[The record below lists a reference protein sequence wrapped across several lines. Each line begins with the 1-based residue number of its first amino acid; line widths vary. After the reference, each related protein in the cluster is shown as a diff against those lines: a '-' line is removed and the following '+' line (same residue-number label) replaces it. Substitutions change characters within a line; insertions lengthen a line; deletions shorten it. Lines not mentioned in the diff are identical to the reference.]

1 MARAARH
8 KTPDRHEQIIFGR
21 AIRTWQ
27 DWPDGPDAAP
37 GNVRR
42 RGQRALDAMVAGNLR
57 LVLRAIRDAGMRG
70 AEHDD
75 LLQAGSI
82 GLVQAAKRFNPSLGY
97 AFSTFAYRWV
107 RGSFRS
113 EWRHGA
119 KPVEFVG
126 SGACCGESIEMPAAG
141 PTPAERI
148 EQMERIERV
157 QRELALLADD
167 EAELAACAN
176 LSQLA
181 RARQVDRSFLQRK
194 KARLNQVLA
203 GKLEDLKITCA

>member
-21 AIRTWQ
+21 AIRAWQ
-27 DWPDGPDAAP
+27 DWPGGPDAAP
-37 GNVRR
+37 QGVRR

-70 AEHDD
+70 AEHED

-82 GLVQAAKRFNPSLGY
+82 GLIQAAKKFDPSLGY
-97 AFSTFAYRWV
+97 AFSTLAYRWV
-107 RGSFRS
+107 RGAFRS
-113 EWRHGA
+113 EWRHTG
-119 KPVEFVG
+119 KPVDLIGCGFWH
-126 SGACCGESIEMPAAG
+126 GESLDLPAIG

-148 EQMERIERV
+148 EQAERIERV
-157 QRELALLADD
+157 QQELALLAED

-176 LSQLA
+176 LSELA
-181 RARQVDRSFLQRK
+181 RVRQVDRSFLQRK
-194 KARLNQVLA
+194 KTRLNQTLA
-203 GKLEDLKITCA
+203 EKLDDLKMVCA

>member
-37 GNVRR
+37 GDVRR

-70 AEHDD
+70 AEYDD

-113 EWRHGA
+113 EWRQRGTTEQ
-119 KPVEFVG
+119 V
-126 SGACCGESIEMPAAG
+126 CCGEAIEMPAAG

-157 QRELALLADD
+157 QRELALLAED

-203 GKLEDLKITCA
+203 EKLEDLKITCA